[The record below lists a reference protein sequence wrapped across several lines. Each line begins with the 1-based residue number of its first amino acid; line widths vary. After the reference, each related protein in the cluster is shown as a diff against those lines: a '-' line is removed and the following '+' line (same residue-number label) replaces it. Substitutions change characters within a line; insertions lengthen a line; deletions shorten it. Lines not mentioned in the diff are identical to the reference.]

1 MTQRPYHRPAWATR
15 PAVVIG
21 SGPSLSDEQLQL
33 VRQAREALRVHVIA
47 VNNTIERVPW
57 ADVSYFGDY
66 TALCH
71 YLPKLKPLTKA
82 EWVTT
87 CRAGAERWKLTHV
100 RPSPNN
106 GMSLNVVHLN
116 GNSGAQAVNTAAAFG
131 ATKVILI
138 GFDMRNSA
146 DGKAHWFGQH
156 PLPLITTQLY
166 PDWMH
171 KFAYL
176 AIDAQRLGVDLVN
189 CTPDSAMTCLRMG
202 NLEEE
207 LALC

>member
-1 MTQRPYHRPAWATR
+1 MSARPYHRPAWATR

-21 SGPSLSDEQLQL
+21 SGPSLSDEQLAMVKQHH
-33 VRQAREALRVHVIA
+33 VDQRVHVIA

-71 YLPKLKPLTKA
+71 YLPKLKPLTSA

-87 CRAGAERWKLTHV
+87 CRAGAERWRLTHV
-100 RPSPNN
+100 KPSPNN
-106 GMSLNVVHLN
+106 GMSLDRVHLN

-138 GFDMRNSA
+138 GFDMRNSK

-156 PLPLITTQLY
+156 PLPLITTQLF

-171 KFAYL
+171 KFAIL
-176 AIDAQRLGVDLVN
+176 AKEAKALGVDIIN
-189 CTPDSAMTCLRMG
+189 CTPDSALQCFDKR
-202 NLEEE
+202 
-207 LALC
+207 ALDEVLT